1 MKISIVT
8 ISFNQGQFLERCIR
22 SVIEQNYGN
31 IEYIVVDA
39 GSKDG
44 SRGVIERYRDKI
56 SKIILEPDDG
66 PADGLNKGFAV
77 ATGDIFGFLNS
88 DDILLPKSVLQV
100 ANYFKNNSHID
111 IVSGDALIIDEQNH
125 VIRKSYSDRFSLLRY
140 AYDACVLLQPSTFF
154 RRSAFEKVDGFNIK
168 NERAWDGELWVD
180 MALKGMKFAAV
191 RRFWSG
197 FRLHDSSITASAS
210 ADDPIGQYYE
220 YIFLKIMNRNKT
232 MVDYIISKG
241 LRLARHLLNPRDTVQ
256 RILYGPIYGRSKYM
270 QMMLSMKKVLII

>member
-8 ISFNQGQFLERCIR
+8 ISYNQAGFLEKAIR
-22 SVIEQNYGN
+22 SVVEQDYED
-31 IEYIVVDA
+31 IEYIVVDP
-39 GSKDG
+39 GSTDG
-44 SRGVIERYRDKI
+44 SREIIERYRNQI
-56 SKIILEPDDG
+56 SKVIFDPDRG
-66 PADGLNKGFAV
+66 PADGLNKGFSY

-100 ANYFKNNSHID
+100 VNYFKNNSHID
-111 IVSGDALIIDEQNH
+111 IVSGDALILDEQNR
-125 VIRKSYSDRFSLLRY
+125 VIRKSYSDHFSLLRY

-154 RRSAFEKVDGFNIK
+154 RRSAFEKVGGFNIK

-180 MALKGMKFAAV
+180 MALKGMKFV
-191 RRFWSG
+191 TVHRFWSG

-232 MVDYIISKG
+232 MVDCIISKG
-241 LRLARHLLNPRDTVQ
+241 LHLLRHLLNPRDIVQ
-256 RILYGPIYGRSKYM
+256 RILYGPIYGRSNICK
-270 QMMLSMKKVLII
+270 